1 MRRFLLGIV
10 ILLTT
15 FTLCCK
21 AQLLM
26 IRNFPPALNAYST
39 QNWGVA
45 EGFGGQ
51 MFFGNNQGLL
61 SYDGDE
67 WNVSYVSNYT
77 SVRSV
82 QMSANGK
89 QLLAG
94 ATDEFGY
101 FSPSS
106 KTDRFVYHSLSN
118 QLPKPI
124 NSFGEIW
131 HIILVGPYTYFQGKN
146 NVFVYHA
153 NKFIADLPFSEN
165 VENIFCVDGR
175 AIVSTTGGLY
185 VLNGTKMNMMPGVEL
200 LRGKKVHGIG
210 HSANQWVVAT
220 ERDGLFLY
228 DGKKCEPMN
237 TPLSQYLKQNY
248 VYCVATKGPTMAF
261 GTVRGGLA
269 VANFE
274 TGERHFANVLTGLQ
288 NNTVLSMKYDHLGNL
303 WLGLDVG
310 ISYVMLTSPYH
321 SLFGLSNNIGTG
333 YASLLKGQCL
343 YLGTNQGLYA
353 IDYPIQMTPLP
364 LRPKTVNGII
374 GQIWCLRSIGDVI
387 FCGNND
393 GAFIINGMSAT
404 KIRGTIGTWNF
415 IPLKGHPDAILAC
428 DYNGLYV
435 LRREGGQWTM
445 AWRLKGFNV
454 SSGNFMQDADGSIW
468 MSHWRNGIYR
478 LQLSADLRRV
488 TRYEYFH
495 RGKELVV
502 DDNNLV
508 TLINNKVY
516 VSSVDG
522 FFLYN
527 PRTKGLD
534 KQPWLNNIFNTYG
547 VALRVYQAPDGN
559 LWAHKPGYLAFA
571 QKQGLRW
578 QVRVMP
584 MHNVIDQLQMSLGH
598 IGFVPDAQ
606 TLLNSSNGY
615 YIVRNKLGRDTE
627 PSTTIG
633 VRVKRVSSFNEGDS
647 TLYRYSPYED
657 QKVLRVPHSLNSI
670 RFSFVMP
677 EYRDENAVSYE
688 CWLDGQDPTWSMP
701 RYAAFKEYSHLD
713 KGHYVFHVRATDNIS
728 KQTTETTF
736 SFEVLPAWYETI
748 WAYLI
753 YITIIMGLLWL
764 MVQWLKR
771 RAEVELRKLKE
782 GKERQLKE
790 QRERFRRKQEEKEHE
805 LTKLRAE
812 QLETELKHKSGE
824 LADSTINLVRKN
836 DILRTLDEKMQTL
849 SDSIMQNDSKAVQK
863 QAISRIRHEIKRNM
877 EDDDNW
883 ERFQE
888 NFNIVYDNYLG
899 TLVSMFPTLKKNDL
913 KLCAYLKMGLSS
925 KEIASLL
932 NTNLRSVETARYRL
946 RKKLGLEGGANL
958 TGFLQAVNR
967 DADVDADTNTNADAE
982 VDADPDAKQ

>member
-10 ILLTT
+10 IILTT
-15 FTLCCK
+15 FTLRSE

-26 IRNFPPALNAYST
+26 IRNFPPAFNASSA
-39 QNWGVA
+39 QNWGIA

-82 QMSANGK
+82 QMSRDGK

-101 FSPSS
+101 FCPSS
-106 KTDRFVYHSLSN
+106 KSDQMVYYSLSN

-124 NSFGEIW
+124 QTFGEIW
-131 HIILVGPYTYFQGKN
+131 HIVIAGHYTYFQGKN
-146 NVFVYHA
+146 NIFVYRD
-153 NKFIADLPFSEN
+153 NKFLADLPFSDN
-165 VENIFCVDGR
+165 VENIFSVDGR
-175 AIVSTTGGLY
+175 AIISTAEGLY
-185 VLNGTKMNMMPGVEL
+185 SLNGTKMDLLPGFGL
-200 LRGKKVHGIG
+200 LQGKKVHGIG
-210 HSANQWVVAT
+210 HFGKQWVVAT

-228 DGKKCEPMN
+228 DGTVCRPMN
-237 TPLSQYLKQNY
+237 NPLSQYLKQNY
-248 VYCVATKGPTMAF
+248 VYCVETKGQTMAF

-274 TGERHFANVLTGLQ
+274 TGERHFANVMTGLQ
-288 NNTVLSMKYDHLGNL
+288 NNTVLSMRYDHLGNL

-333 YASLLKGQCL
+333 YASLLNGQCL

-353 IDYPIQMTPLP
+353 LDYPIQMTPLP
-364 LRPKTVNGII
+364 LRPKTVSGII
-374 GQIWCLRSIGDVI
+374 GQTWCLRRIGNVI
-387 FCGNND
+387 FCGSND

-435 LRREGGQWTM
+435 LRREGGQWAM
-445 AWRLKGFNV
+445 VWRLQGFNV
-454 SSGNFMQDADGSIW
+454 SSGNFLQDADGSIW
-468 MSHWRNGIYR
+468 MSHWRNGVYR

-495 RGKELVV
+495 RGKELEI
-502 DDNNLV
+502 DDNNLI

-516 VSSVDG
+516 VSSVNA

-547 VALRVYQAPDGN
+547 VSLRVYQAPDGN
-559 LWAHKPGYLAFA
+559 LWAYKPGYLSFA
-571 QKQGLRW
+571 QKQGKRW

-584 MHNVIDQLQMSLGH
+584 MHNVIDRLQMSLGH
-598 IGFVPDAQ
+598 IGFVPGIQ

-615 YIVRNKLGRDTE
+615 YIVRNQMGIDTE
-627 PSTTIG
+627 TGTIG
-633 VRVKRVSSFNEGDS
+633 VRVKRVSSFNEGDT
-647 TLYRYSPYED
+647 TLYRYSPYEE
-657 QKVLRVPHSLNSI
+657 QKELRVPHALNSI

-688 CWLDGQDPTWSMP
+688 CKLEGQDPTWSMP
-701 RYAAFKEYSHLD
+701 RYASFKEYSHLG

-736 SFEVLPAWYETI
+736 KFEVLPAWYETI

-753 YITIIMGLLWL
+753 YITLIMGLLWM

-771 RAEVELRKLKE
+771 RAEAELQKLKE

-790 QRERFRRKQEEKEHE
+790 QRERFRREQEEKEHE

-836 DILRTLDEKMQTL
+836 DILRTLDEKMQALT
-849 SDSIMQNDSKAVQK
+849 DSIMQNDSKALQK

-883 ERFQE
+883 ERFQD

-899 TLVSMFPTLKKNDL
+899 TLVAMFPTLKKNDL

-967 DADVDADTNTNADAE
+967 DADADTNANADAE
-982 VDADPDAKQ
+982 VDADTDAKQ

>member
-10 ILLTT
+10 IILTT
-15 FTLCCK
+15 FTLRSE

-26 IRNFPPALNAYST
+26 IRNFPPALNASSA
-39 QNWGVA
+39 QNWGIA

-82 QMSANGK
+82 QMSRDGK

-101 FSPSS
+101 FCPSRKS
-106 KTDRFVYHSLSN
+106 DQMVYYSLSN

-124 NSFGEIW
+124 QTFGEIW
-131 HIILVGPYTYFQGKN
+131 HIVIAGHYTYFQGKN
-146 NVFVYHA
+146 NVFVYRD
-153 NKFIADLPFSEN
+153 NKFLADLPFSDN
-165 VENIFCVDGR
+165 VENIFSVDGR
-175 AIVSTTGGLY
+175 AIISTAEGLY
-185 VLNGTKMNMMPGVEL
+185 SLNGTKMDLLPGFEPL
-200 LRGKKVHGIG
+200 QGKKVHGIG
-210 HSANQWVVAT
+210 HFGKQWVVAT

-228 DGKKCEPMN
+228 DGKTCRPMN

-248 VYCVATKGPTMAF
+248 VYCVETKGQTMAF

-274 TGERHFANVLTGLQ
+274 TGERHFANVMTGLQ
-288 NNTVLSMKYDHLGNL
+288 NNTVLSMRYDHLGNL

-333 YASLLKGQCL
+333 YASLLNGQCL

-353 IDYPIQMTPLP
+353 LDYPIQMTPLP
-364 LRPKTVNGII
+364 LRPKTVSGII
-374 GQIWCLRSIGDVI
+374 GQTWCLRRIGNVI
-387 FCGNND
+387 FCGSND

-435 LRREGGQWTM
+435 LRREGGQWAM
-445 AWRLKGFNV
+445 AWRLQGFNV
-454 SSGNFMQDADGSIW
+454 SSGNFLQDADGSIW
-468 MSHWRNGIYR
+468 MSHWRNGVYR

-495 RGKELVV
+495 RGKELEI
-502 DDNNLV
+502 DDNNLI

-516 VSSVDG
+516 VSSVNG

-547 VALRVYQAPDGN
+547 VSLRVYQAPDGN
-559 LWAHKPGYLAFA
+559 LWAYKPGYLSFA
-571 QKQGLRW
+571 QKQGKRW

-584 MHNVIDQLQMSLGH
+584 MHNVIDRLQMSLGH
-598 IGFVPDAQ
+598 IGFVPGIQ

-615 YIVRNKLGRDTE
+615 YIVRNQMGIDTE
-627 PSTTIG
+627 TGTIG
-633 VRVKRVSSFNEGDS
+633 VRVKRVSSFNEGDT
-647 TLYRYSPYED
+647 TLYRYSPYEE
-657 QKVLRVPHSLNSI
+657 QKELRVPHALNSI

-688 CWLDGQDPTWSMP
+688 CKLEGQDPTWSMP
-701 RYAAFKEYSHLD
+701 RYASFKEYSHLA

-736 SFEVLPAWYETI
+736 RFEVLPAWYETI

-753 YITIIMGLLWL
+753 YITLIMGLLWM

-771 RAEVELRKLKE
+771 RAEAELQKLKE

-790 QRERFRRKQEEKEHE
+790 QRERFRREQEEKEHE

-836 DILRTLDEKMQTL
+836 DILRTLDEKMQALT
-849 SDSIMQNDSKAVQK
+849 DSIMQNDSKALQK

-883 ERFQE
+883 ERFQD

-899 TLVSMFPTLKKNDL
+899 TLVAMFPTLKKNDL

-967 DADVDADTNTNADAE
+967 DADTNTNADAE
-982 VDADPDAKQ
+982 VDADTDAKQ

>member
-10 ILLTT
+10 IILTT
-15 FTLCCK
+15 FTLRSE

-26 IRNFPPALNAYST
+26 IRNFPPALNASSA
-39 QNWGVA
+39 QNWGIA

-82 QMSANGK
+82 QMSRDGK

-101 FSPSS
+101 FCPSS
-106 KTDRFVYHSLSN
+106 KSDQMVYYSLSN

-124 NSFGEIW
+124 QTFGEIW
-131 HIILVGPYTYFQGKN
+131 HIVIAGHYTYFQGKN
-146 NVFVYHA
+146 NVFVYRD
-153 NKFIADLPFSEN
+153 NKFLADLPFSDN
-165 VENIFCVDGR
+165 VENIFPVDGR
-175 AIVSTTGGLY
+175 AIISTAEGLY
-185 VLNGTKMNMMPGVEL
+185 SLNGTKMDLLPGFGPL
-200 LRGKKVHGIG
+200 QGKKVHGIG
-210 HSANQWVVAT
+210 HFGKQWVVAT

-228 DGKKCEPMN
+228 DGTVCRPMN
-237 TPLSQYLKQNY
+237 NPLSQYLKQNY
-248 VYCVATKGPTMAF
+248 VYCVETKGQTMAF

-274 TGERHFANVLTGLQ
+274 TGERHFANVMTGLQ
-288 NNTVLSMKYDHLGNL
+288 NNTVLSMRYDHLGNL

-333 YASLLKGQCL
+333 YASLLNGQCL

-353 IDYPIQMTPLP
+353 LDYPIQMTPLP
-364 LRPKTVNGII
+364 LRPKTVSGII
-374 GQIWCLRSIGDVI
+374 GQTWCLRRIGNVI
-387 FCGNND
+387 FCGSND

-435 LRREGGQWTM
+435 LRREGGQWAM
-445 AWRLKGFNV
+445 AWRLQGFNV
-454 SSGNFMQDADGSIW
+454 SSGNFLQDADGSIW
-468 MSHWRNGIYR
+468 MSHWRNGVYR

-495 RGKELVV
+495 RGKELEI
-502 DDNNLV
+502 DDNNLI

-516 VSSVDG
+516 VSSVNG

-547 VALRVYQAPDGN
+547 VSLRVYQAPDGN
-559 LWAHKPGYLAFA
+559 LWAYKPGYLSFA
-571 QKQGLRW
+571 QKQGKRW

-584 MHNVIDQLQMSLGH
+584 MHNVIDRLQMSLGH
-598 IGFVPDAQ
+598 IGFVPGIQ

-615 YIVRNKLGRDTE
+615 YIVRNQMGIDTE
-627 PSTTIG
+627 TGTIG
-633 VRVKRVSSFNEGDS
+633 VRVKRVSSFNEGDT
-647 TLYRYSPYED
+647 TLYRYSPYDE
-657 QKVLRVPHSLNSI
+657 QKELRVPHALNSI

-688 CWLDGQDPTWSMP
+688 CKLEGQDPTWSMP
-701 RYAAFKEYSHLD
+701 RYASFKEYSHLG

-736 SFEVLPAWYETI
+736 KFEVLPAWYETI

-753 YITIIMGLLWL
+753 YITLIMGLLWM

-771 RAEVELRKLKE
+771 RAEAELQKLKE

-790 QRERFRRKQEEKEHE
+790 QRERFRREQEEKEHE

-836 DILRTLDEKMQTL
+836 DILRTLDEKMQALT
-849 SDSIMQNDSKAVQK
+849 DSIMQNDSKALQK

-883 ERFQE
+883 ERFQD

-899 TLVSMFPTLKKNDL
+899 TLVAMFPTLKKNDL

-967 DADVDADTNTNADAE
+967 DADADTNANADAE
-982 VDADPDAKQ
+982 VDADTDAKQ

>member
-10 ILLTT
+10 IILTT
-15 FTLCCK
+15 FTLRSE

-26 IRNFPPALNAYST
+26 IRNFPPAFNASSA
-39 QNWGVA
+39 QNWGIA

-77 SVRSV
+77 SVRAA
-82 QMSANGK
+82 QMSRDGK

-101 FSPSS
+101 FCPSS
-106 KTDRFVYHSLSN
+106 KSDQMVYYSLSN

-124 NSFGEIW
+124 QTFGEIW
-131 HIILVGPYTYFQGKN
+131 HIVLAGRFAYFQGKN
-146 NVFVYHA
+146 NVFVYRD
-153 NKFIADLPFSEN
+153 NKFLADLPFSDN
-165 VENIFCVDGR
+165 VENIFSVDGR
-175 AIVSTTGGLY
+175 AIISTAEGLY
-185 VLNGTKMNMMPGVEL
+185 SLNGTKMDLLPGFGPL
-200 LRGKKVHGIG
+200 QGKKVHGIG
-210 HSANQWVVAT
+210 HLGKQWVVAT

-228 DGKKCEPMN
+228 DGTVCRPMN
-237 TPLSQYLKQNY
+237 NPLSQYLKQNY
-248 VYCVATKGPTMAF
+248 VYCVETKGQTMAF

-274 TGERHFANVLTGLQ
+274 TGERHFANVMTGLQ
-288 NNTVLSMKYDHLGNL
+288 NNTVLSMRYDHLGNL

-333 YASLLKGQCL
+333 YASLLNGQCL

-353 IDYPIQMTPLP
+353 LDYPIQMTPLP
-364 LRPKTVNGII
+364 LRPKTVSGII
-374 GQIWCLRSIGDVI
+374 GQTWCLRRIGNVI
-387 FCGNND
+387 FCGSND

-435 LRREGGQWTM
+435 LRREGGQWAM
-445 AWRLKGFNV
+445 AWRLQGFNV
-454 SSGNFMQDADGSIW
+454 SSGNFLQDADGSIW
-468 MSHWRNGIYR
+468 MSHWRNGVYR

-495 RGKELVV
+495 RGKELEI
-502 DDNNLV
+502 DDNNLI

-516 VSSVDG
+516 VSSVNG

-547 VALRVYQAPDGN
+547 VSLRVYQAPDGN
-559 LWAHKPGYLAFA
+559 LWAYKPGYLSFA
-571 QKQGLRW
+571 QKQGKRW

-584 MHNVIDQLQMSLGH
+584 MHNVIDRLQMSLGH
-598 IGFVPDAQ
+598 IGFVPGIQ

-615 YIVRNKLGRDTE
+615 YIVRNQMGIDTE
-627 PSTTIG
+627 TGTIG
-633 VRVKRVSSFNEGDS
+633 VRVKRVSSFNEGDT
-647 TLYRYSPYED
+647 TLYRYSPYEE
-657 QKVLRVPHSLNSI
+657 QKELRVPHALNSI

-688 CWLDGQDPTWSMP
+688 CKLEGQDPTWSMP
-701 RYAAFKEYSHLD
+701 RYASFKEYSHLA

-736 SFEVLPAWYETI
+736 KFEVLPAWYETI

-753 YITIIMGLLWL
+753 YITLIMGLLWM

-771 RAEVELRKLKE
+771 RAEAELQKLKE

-790 QRERFRRKQEEKEHE
+790 QRERFRREQEEKEHE

-836 DILRTLDEKMQTL
+836 DILRTLDEKMQALT
-849 SDSIMQNDSKAVQK
+849 DSIMQNDSKALQK

-883 ERFQE
+883 ERFQD

-899 TLVSMFPTLKKNDL
+899 TLVAMFPTLKKNDL

-967 DADVDADTNTNADAE
+967 DADADTNANADAE
-982 VDADPDAKQ
+982 VDADTDAKQ

>member
-10 ILLTT
+10 IILTT
-15 FTLCCK
+15 FTLRSE

-26 IRNFPPALNAYST
+26 IRNFPPALNASSA
-39 QNWGVA
+39 QNWGIA

-82 QMSANGK
+82 QMSRDGK

-101 FSPSS
+101 FCPSRKS
-106 KTDRFVYHSLSN
+106 DQMVYYSLSN

-124 NSFGEIW
+124 QTFGEIW
-131 HIILVGPYTYFQGKN
+131 HIVIAGHYTYFQGKN
-146 NVFVYHA
+146 NVFVYRD
-153 NKFIADLPFSEN
+153 NKFLADLPFSDN
-165 VENIFCVDGR
+165 VENIFSVDGR
-175 AIVSTTGGLY
+175 AIISTAEGLY
-185 VLNGTKMNMMPGVEL
+185 SLNGTKMDLLPGFGPL
-200 LRGKKVHGIG
+200 QGKKVHGIG
-210 HSANQWVVAT
+210 HFGKQWVVAT

-228 DGKKCEPMN
+228 DGTVCRPMN
-237 TPLSQYLKQNY
+237 NPLSQYLKQNY
-248 VYCVATKGPTMAF
+248 VYCVETKGQTMAF

-274 TGERHFANVLTGLQ
+274 TGERHFANVMTGLQ
-288 NNTVLSMKYDHLGNL
+288 NNTVLSMRYDHLGNL

-333 YASLLKGQCL
+333 YASLLNGQCL

-353 IDYPIQMTPLP
+353 LDYPIQMTPLP
-364 LRPKTVNGII
+364 LRPKTVSGII
-374 GQIWCLRSIGDVI
+374 GQTWCLRRIGNVI
-387 FCGNND
+387 FCGSND

-404 KIRGTIGTWNF
+404 KIRGTNGTWNF

-435 LRREGGQWTM
+435 LRREGGQWAM
-445 AWRLKGFNV
+445 AWRLQGFNV
-454 SSGNFMQDADGSIW
+454 SSGNFLQDADGSIW
-468 MSHWRNGIYR
+468 MSHWRNGVYR

-495 RGKELVV
+495 RGKELEI
-502 DDNNLV
+502 DDNNLI

-516 VSSVDG
+516 VSSVNG

-547 VALRVYQAPDGN
+547 VSLRVYQAPDGN
-559 LWAHKPGYLAFA
+559 LWAYKPGYLSFA
-571 QKQGLRW
+571 QKQGKRW

-584 MHNVIDQLQMSLGH
+584 MHNVIDRLQMSLGH
-598 IGFVPDAQ
+598 IGFVPGIQ

-615 YIVRNKLGRDTE
+615 YIVRNQMGIDTE
-627 PSTTIG
+627 TGTIG
-633 VRVKRVSSFNEGDS
+633 VRVKRVSSFNEGDT
-647 TLYRYSPYED
+647 TLYRYSPYEE
-657 QKVLRVPHSLNSI
+657 QKELRVPHALNSI

-688 CWLDGQDPTWSMP
+688 CKLEGQDPTWSMP
-701 RYAAFKEYSHLD
+701 RYASFKEYSHLA

-736 SFEVLPAWYETI
+736 RFEVLPAWYETI

-753 YITIIMGLLWL
+753 YITLIMGLLWM

-771 RAEVELRKLKE
+771 RAEAELQKLKE

-790 QRERFRRKQEEKEHE
+790 QRERFRREQEEKEHE

-836 DILRTLDEKMQTL
+836 DILRTLDEKMQALT
-849 SDSIMQNDSKAVQK
+849 DSIMQNDSKALQK

-883 ERFQE
+883 ERFQD

-899 TLVSMFPTLKKNDL
+899 TLVAMFPTLKKNDL

-967 DADVDADTNTNADAE
+967 DADADTNTNADAE
-982 VDADPDAKQ
+982 VDADTDAKQ

>member
-10 ILLTT
+10 IILTT
-15 FTLCCK
+15 FTLRSE

-26 IRNFPPALNAYST
+26 IRNFPPAFNASSA
-39 QNWGVA
+39 QNWGIA

-82 QMSANGK
+82 QMSRDGK

-101 FSPSS
+101 FCPSRKS
-106 KTDRFVYHSLSN
+106 DQMVYYSLSN

-124 NSFGEIW
+124 QTFGEIW
-131 HIILVGPYTYFQGKN
+131 HIVIAGHYTYFQGKN
-146 NVFVYHA
+146 NVFVYRD
-153 NKFIADLPFSEN
+153 NKFLADLPFSAN
-165 VENIFCVDGR
+165 VENIFPVDGR
-175 AIVSTTGGLY
+175 AIISTAEGLY
-185 VLNGTKMNMMPGVEL
+185 SLNGTKMDLLPGFEPL
-200 LRGKKVHGIG
+200 QGKKVHGIG
-210 HSANQWVVAT
+210 HFGKQWVVAT

-228 DGKKCEPMN
+228 DGTVCRPMN
-237 TPLSQYLKQNY
+237 NPLSQYLKQNY
-248 VYCVATKGPTMAF
+248 VYCVETKGQTMAF

-274 TGERHFANVLTGLQ
+274 TGERHFANVMTGLQ
-288 NNTVLSMKYDHLGNL
+288 NNTVLSMRYDHLGNL

-333 YASLLKGQCL
+333 YASLLNGQCL

-353 IDYPIQMTPLP
+353 LDYPIQMTPLP
-364 LRPKTVNGII
+364 LRPKTVSGII
-374 GQIWCLRSIGDVI
+374 GQTWCLRRIGNVI
-387 FCGNND
+387 FCGSND

-435 LRREGGQWTM
+435 LHREGGQWVM
-445 AWRLKGFNV
+445 AWRLQGFNV
-454 SSGNFMQDADGSIW
+454 SSGNFLQDADGSIW
-468 MSHWRNGIYR
+468 MSHWRNGVYR

-495 RGKELVV
+495 RGKELEI
-502 DDNNLV
+502 DDNNLI

-516 VSSVDG
+516 VSSVNG

-547 VALRVYQAPDGN
+547 VSLRVYQAPDGN
-559 LWAHKPGYLAFA
+559 LWAYKPGYLAYA
-571 QKQGLRW
+571 QNLGKRW

-584 MHNVIDQLQMSLGH
+584 MHNVIDRLQMSLGH
-598 IGFVPDAQ
+598 IGFVPGIQ

-615 YIVRNKLGRDTE
+615 YIVRNQMGIDTG
-627 PSTTIG
+627 TGTIG
-633 VRVKRVSSFNEGDS
+633 VRVKRVSSFNEGDT
-647 TLYRYSPYED
+647 TLYRYSPYEE
-657 QKVLRVPHSLNSI
+657 QKELRVPHALNSI

-688 CWLDGQDPTWSMP
+688 CKLDGQDPTWSMP
-701 RYAAFKEYSHLD
+701 RYASFKEYSHLG

-736 SFEVLPAWYETI
+736 KFEVLPAWYETI

-753 YITIIMGLLWL
+753 YITLIMGLLWM
-764 MVQWLKR
+764 MVQWQKR
-771 RAEVELRKLKE
+771 RAEAELQKLKE

-790 QRERFRRKQEEKEHE
+790 QRERFRREQEEKEHE

-849 SDSIMQNDSKAVQK
+849 TDSIMQNDSKTLQK

-883 ERFQE
+883 ERFQD

-899 TLVSMFPTLKKNDL
+899 TLVAMFPSLKKNDL

-967 DADVDADTNTNADAE
+967 DADADTNTNADAE
-982 VDADPDAKQ
+982 VDADTDAKQ

>member
-10 ILLTT
+10 IILTT
-15 FTLCCK
+15 FTLRSE

-26 IRNFPPALNAYST
+26 IRNFPPAFNASSA
-39 QNWGVA
+39 QNWGIA

-82 QMSANGK
+82 QMSRDGK

-101 FSPSS
+101 FCPSRKS
-106 KTDRFVYHSLSN
+106 DQMVYYSLSN

-124 NSFGEIW
+124 QTFGEIW
-131 HIILVGPYTYFQGKN
+131 HIVIAGHYTYFQGKN
-146 NVFVYHA
+146 NVFVYRD
-153 NKFIADLPFSEN
+153 NKFLADLPFSAN
-165 VENIFCVDGR
+165 VENIFPVDGR
-175 AIVSTTGGLY
+175 AIISTAEGLY
-185 VLNGTKMNMMPGVEL
+185 SLNGTKMDLLPGFEPL
-200 LRGKKVHGIG
+200 QGKKVHGIG
-210 HSANQWVVAT
+210 HFGKQWVVAT

-228 DGKKCEPMN
+228 DGTVCRPMN
-237 TPLSQYLKQNY
+237 DPLSQYLKQNY
-248 VYCVATKGPTMAF
+248 VYCVETKGQTMAF

-274 TGERHFANVLTGLQ
+274 TGERHFANVMTGLQ
-288 NNTVLSMKYDHLGNL
+288 NNTVLSMRYDHLGNL

-333 YASLLKGQCL
+333 YASLLNGQCL

-353 IDYPIQMTPLP
+353 LDYPIQMTPLP
-364 LRPKTVNGII
+364 LRPKTVSGII
-374 GQIWCLRSIGDVI
+374 GQTWCLRRIGNVI
-387 FCGNND
+387 FCGSND

-435 LRREGGQWTM
+435 LRREGGQWAM
-445 AWRLKGFNV
+445 AWRLQGFNV
-454 SSGNFMQDADGSIW
+454 SSGNFLQDADGSIW
-468 MSHWRNGIYR
+468 MSHWRNGVYR

-495 RGKELVV
+495 RGKELEI
-502 DDNNLV
+502 DDNNLI

-516 VSSVDG
+516 VSSVNG

-547 VALRVYQAPDGN
+547 VSLRVYQAPDGN
-559 LWAHKPGYLAFA
+559 LWAYKPGYLAYA
-571 QKQGLRW
+571 QNLGKRW

-584 MHNVIDQLQMSLGH
+584 MHNVIDRLQMSLGH
-598 IGFVPDAQ
+598 IGFVPGIQ

-615 YIVRNKLGRDTE
+615 YIVRNQMGIDTE
-627 PSTTIG
+627 TGTIG
-633 VRVKRVSSFNEGDS
+633 VRVKRVSSFNEGDT
-647 TLYRYSPYED
+647 TLYRYSPYEE
-657 QKVLRVPHSLNSI
+657 QKELRVPHALNSI

-688 CWLDGQDPTWSMP
+688 CKLEGQDPTWSMP
-701 RYAAFKEYSHLD
+701 RYASFKEYSHLG

-736 SFEVLPAWYETI
+736 RFEVLPAWYETI

-753 YITIIMGLLWL
+753 YITLIMGLLWM
-764 MVQWLKR
+764 MVQWQKR
-771 RAEVELRKLKE
+771 RAEAELQKLKE

-790 QRERFRRKQEEKEHE
+790 QRERFRREQEEKEHE

-836 DILRTLDEKMQTL
+836 DILRTLDEKMQALT
-849 SDSIMQNDSKAVQK
+849 DSIMQNDSKALQK

-883 ERFQE
+883 ERFQD

-899 TLVSMFPTLKKNDL
+899 TLVAMFPTLKKNDL

-967 DADVDADTNTNADAE
+967 DADTDADTNTNADAE
-982 VDADPDAKQ
+982 VDADTDAKQ

>member
-10 ILLTT
+10 IILTT
-15 FTLCCK
+15 FTLRSE

-26 IRNFPPALNAYST
+26 IRNFPPAFNASSA
-39 QNWGVA
+39 QNWGIA

-82 QMSANGK
+82 QMSRDGK

-101 FSPSS
+101 FCPSS
-106 KTDRFVYHSLSN
+106 KSDQMVYYSLSN

-124 NSFGEIW
+124 QTFGEIW
-131 HIILVGPYTYFQGKN
+131 HIVLAGRFAYFQGKN
-146 NVFVYHA
+146 NIFVYRD
-153 NKFIADLPFSEN
+153 NKFLADLPFSDN
-165 VENIFCVDGR
+165 VENIFSVDGR
-175 AIVSTTGGLY
+175 AIISTAEGLY
-185 VLNGTKMNMMPGVEL
+185 SLNGTKMNLLPGFEPL
-200 LRGKKVHGIG
+200 QGKKVHGIG
-210 HSANQWVVAT
+210 HFGKQWVVAT

-228 DGKKCEPMN
+228 DGTVCRTMN
-237 TPLSQYLKQNY
+237 NPLSQYLKQNY
-248 VYCVATKGPTMAF
+248 VYCVETKGQTMAF

-274 TGERHFANVLTGLQ
+274 TGERHFANVMTGLQ
-288 NNTVLSMKYDHLGNL
+288 NNTVLSMRYDHLGNL

-333 YASLLKGQCL
+333 YASLLNGQCL

-353 IDYPIQMTPLP
+353 LDYPIQMTPLP
-364 LRPKTVNGII
+364 LRPKTVSGII
-374 GQIWCLRSIGDVI
+374 GQTWCLRRIGNVI
-387 FCGNND
+387 FCGSND

-435 LRREGGQWTM
+435 LRREGGQWAM
-445 AWRLKGFNV
+445 AWRLQGFNV
-454 SSGNFMQDADGSIW
+454 SSGNFLQDADGSIW
-468 MSHWRNGIYR
+468 MSHWRNGVYR

-495 RGKELVV
+495 RGKELEI
-502 DDNNLV
+502 DDNNLI

-516 VSSVDG
+516 VSSVNG

-534 KQPWLNNIFNTYG
+534 KQPWLNKIFNTYG
-547 VALRVYQAPDGN
+547 VSLRVYQAPDGN
-559 LWAHKPGYLAFA
+559 LWAYKPGYLAYA
-571 QKQGLRW
+571 QNLGKRW

-584 MHNVIDQLQMSLGH
+584 MHNVIDRLQMSLGH
-598 IGFVPDAQ
+598 IGFVSGIQ

-615 YIVRNKLGRDTE
+615 YIVRNQMGKDTE
-627 PSTTIG
+627 TGTIG
-633 VRVKRVSSFNEGDS
+633 VRVKRVSSFNEGDT
-647 TLYRYSPYED
+647 TLYRYSPYEE
-657 QKVLRVPHSLNSI
+657 QKELRVPHALNSI

-688 CWLDGQDPTWSMP
+688 CKLEGQDPTWSMP
-701 RYAAFKEYSHLD
+701 RYASFKEYSHLA

-736 SFEVLPAWYETI
+736 RFEVLPAWYETI

-753 YITIIMGLLWL
+753 YITLIMGLLWM

-771 RAEVELRKLKE
+771 RAEAELQKLKE

-790 QRERFRRKQEEKEHE
+790 QRERFRREQEEKEHE

-836 DILRTLDEKMQTL
+836 DILRTLDEKMQALT
-849 SDSIMQNDSKAVQK
+849 DSIMQNDSKALQK

-883 ERFQE
+883 ERFQD

-899 TLVSMFPTLKKNDL
+899 TLVAMFPTLKKNDL

-967 DADVDADTNTNADAE
+967 DADADTNANADAE
-982 VDADPDAKQ
+982 VDADTDAKQ

>member
-10 ILLTT
+10 IILTT
-15 FTLCCK
+15 FTLRSE

-26 IRNFPPALNAYST
+26 IRNFPPALNASSA
-39 QNWGVA
+39 QNWGIA

-82 QMSANGK
+82 QMSRDGK
-89 QLLAG
+89 RLLAG

-101 FSPSS
+101 FCPSS
-106 KTDRFVYHSLSN
+106 KSDQMVYYSLSN

-124 NSFGEIW
+124 QTFGEIW
-131 HIILVGPYTYFQGKN
+131 HIVIAGHYTYFQGKN
-146 NVFVYHA
+146 NVFVYRD
-153 NKFIADLPFSEN
+153 NKFLADLPFSDN
-165 VENIFCVDGR
+165 VENIFSVDGR
-175 AIVSTTGGLY
+175 AIISTAEGLY
-185 VLNGTKMNMMPGVEL
+185 SLNGTKMDLLPGL
-200 LRGKKVHGIG
+200 KPLQGKKVHGIG
-210 HSANQWVVAT
+210 HFGKQWVVAT

-228 DGKKCEPMN
+228 DGTVCRPMN
-237 TPLSQYLKQNY
+237 NPLSQYLKQNY
-248 VYCVATKGPTMAF
+248 VYCVETKGQTMAF

-274 TGERHFANVLTGLQ
+274 TGERHFANVMTGLQ
-288 NNTVLSMKYDHLGNL
+288 NNTVLSMRYDHLGNL

-333 YASLLKGQCL
+333 YASLLNGQCL

-353 IDYPIQMTPLP
+353 LDYPIQMTPLP
-364 LRPKTVNGII
+364 LRPKTVSGII
-374 GQIWCLRSIGDVI
+374 GQTWCLRRIGNVI
-387 FCGNND
+387 FCGSND

-435 LRREGGQWTM
+435 LRREGGQWAM
-445 AWRLKGFNV
+445 AWRLQGFNV
-454 SSGNFMQDADGSIW
+454 SSGNFLQDADGSIW
-468 MSHWRNGIYR
+468 MSHWRNGVYR

-495 RGKELVV
+495 RGKELEI
-502 DDNNLV
+502 DDNNLI

-516 VSSVDG
+516 VSSVNG

-547 VALRVYQAPDGN
+547 VSLRVYQAPDGN
-559 LWAHKPGYLAFA
+559 LWAYKPGYLSFA
-571 QKQGLRW
+571 QKQGKRW

-584 MHNVIDQLQMSLGH
+584 MHNVIDRLQMSLGH
-598 IGFVPDAQ
+598 IGFVPGIQ

-615 YIVRNKLGRDTE
+615 YIVRNQMGIDTE
-627 PSTTIG
+627 TGTIG
-633 VRVKRVSSFNEGDS
+633 VRVKRVSSFNEGDT
-647 TLYRYSPYED
+647 TLYRYSPYEE
-657 QKVLRVPHSLNSI
+657 QKELRVPHALNSI

-688 CWLDGQDPTWSMP
+688 CKLEGQDPTWSMP
-701 RYAAFKEYSHLD
+701 RYASFKEYSHLA

-736 SFEVLPAWYETI
+736 RFEVLPAWYETI

-753 YITIIMGLLWL
+753 YITLIMGLLWM
-764 MVQWLKR
+764 MVQWQKR
-771 RAEVELRKLKE
+771 RAEAELQKLKE

-790 QRERFRRKQEEKEHE
+790 QRERFRREQEEKEHE

-836 DILRTLDEKMQTL
+836 DILRTLDEKMQALT
-849 SDSIMQNDSKAVQK
+849 DSIMQNDSKALQK

-883 ERFQE
+883 ERFQD

-899 TLVSMFPTLKKNDL
+899 TLVAMFPTLKKNDL

-967 DADVDADTNTNADAE
+967 DADADTNTNADAE
-982 VDADPDAKQ
+982 VDADTDAKQ

>member
-10 ILLTT
+10 IILTT
-15 FTLCCK
+15 FTLHCE

-26 IRNFPPALNAYST
+26 IRNFPPALNASSA
-39 QNWGVA
+39 QNWGIA

-82 QMSANGK
+82 QMSRDGK

-101 FSPSS
+101 FCPSS
-106 KTDRFVYHSLSN
+106 KSDQMVYYSLSN

-124 NSFGEIW
+124 QTFGEIW
-131 HIILVGPYTYFQGKN
+131 HIVIAGHYTYFQGKN
-146 NVFVYHA
+146 NVFVYRD
-153 NKFIADLPFSEN
+153 NKFLADLPFSDN
-165 VENIFCVDGR
+165 VENIFSVDGR
-175 AIVSTTGGLY
+175 AIISTAEGLY
-185 VLNGTKMNMMPGVEL
+185 SLNGTKMDLLPGFGPL
-200 LRGKKVHGIG
+200 QGKKVHGIG
-210 HSANQWVVAT
+210 HFGKQWVVAT

-228 DGKKCEPMN
+228 DGTVCRPMN

-248 VYCVATKGPTMAF
+248 VYCVETKGQTMAF

-274 TGERHFANVLTGLQ
+274 TGERHFANVMTGLQ
-288 NNTVLSMKYDHLGNL
+288 NNTVLSMRYDHLGNL

-333 YASLLKGQCL
+333 YASLLNGQCL

-353 IDYPIQMTPLP
+353 LDYPIQMTPLP
-364 LRPKTVNGII
+364 LRPKTVSGII
-374 GQIWCLRSIGDVI
+374 GQTWCLRRIGNVI
-387 FCGNND
+387 FCGSND

-435 LRREGGQWTM
+435 LRREGGQWAM
-445 AWRLKGFNV
+445 AWRLQGFNV
-454 SSGNFMQDADGSIW
+454 SSGNFLQDADGSIW
-468 MSHWRNGIYR
+468 MSHWRNGVYR

-495 RGKELVV
+495 RGKELEI
-502 DDNNLV
+502 DDNNLI

-516 VSSVDG
+516 VSSVNG

-547 VALRVYQAPDGN
+547 VSLRVYQAPDGN
-559 LWAHKPGYLAFA
+559 LWAYKPGYLSFA
-571 QKQGLRW
+571 QKQGKRW

-584 MHNVIDQLQMSLGH
+584 MHNVIDRLQMSLGH
-598 IGFVPDAQ
+598 IGFVPGIQ

-615 YIVRNKLGRDTE
+615 YIVRNQMGIDTE
-627 PSTTIG
+627 TGTIG
-633 VRVKRVSSFNEGDS
+633 VRVKRVSSFNEGDT
-647 TLYRYSPYED
+647 TLYRYSPYEE
-657 QKVLRVPHSLNSI
+657 QKELRVPHALNSI

-688 CWLDGQDPTWSMP
+688 CKLEGQDPTWSMP
-701 RYAAFKEYSHLD
+701 RYASFKEYSHLA

-736 SFEVLPAWYETI
+736 RFEVLPAWYETI

-753 YITIIMGLLWL
+753 YITLIMGLLWM

-771 RAEVELRKLKE
+771 RAEAELQKLKE

-790 QRERFRRKQEEKEHE
+790 QRERFRREQEEKEHE

-836 DILRTLDEKMQTL
+836 DILRTLDEKMQALT
-849 SDSIMQNDSKAVQK
+849 DSIMQNDSKALQK

-883 ERFQE
+883 ERFQD

-899 TLVSMFPTLKKNDL
+899 TLVAMFPTLKKNDL

-967 DADVDADTNTNADAE
+967 DADADTNANADAE
-982 VDADPDAKQ
+982 VDADTDAKQ